1 MKLVAKPLWI
11 AAFRRAGIGISIESA
26 LLNKQCHTIIVW
38 IIQFDTILELVLQ
51 WSRTV
56 RASRF
61 VSFIESFS
69 LDRFQTH
76 SYLMNYLQLTLTL
89 VTKFLSCSKFLQHG
103 SSWKALPHPESPWF
117 QQINSLGTNSPL
129 PIRII
134 KVNLVNSVCYLSL
147 QCKLYSNLQN
157 SAQFPNDAKALRPNA
172 RASKRIRL
180 DFPADILL
188 LSGGSFPSKKQ
199 KTTNCY
205 NLAISPGNPFC
216 CRSKLP
222 KNGELRCTN

>member
-11 AAFRRAGIGISIESA
+11 AAFRRARIGISIESA
-26 LLNKQCHTIIVW
+26 LLNKQCHTIIVC
-38 IIQFDTILELVLQ
+38 IIQYDTILELVLQ

-61 VSFIESFS
+61 VSFIKSFS

-76 SYLMNYLQLTLTL
+76 SYLMKYSQITLAL
-89 VTKFLSCSKFLQHG
+89 VTKFLSLFFVPKFFYSTAHLE
-103 SSWKALPHPESPWF
+103 SSSTPSWF
-117 QQINSLGTNSPL
+117 QKINSLGTNSPL

-134 KVNLVNSVCYLSL
+134 KGNLVNSVCYLSL

-172 RASKRIRL
+172 FKTNPTR
-180 DFPADILL
+180 
-188 LSGGSFPSKKQ
+188 FPSWYPFVIRRIFPVE
-199 KTTNCY
+199 KT
-205 NLAISPGNPFC
+205 
-216 CRSKLP
+216 KDD
-222 KNGELRCTN
+222 